1 MRRLAALPIILCLA
15 LPAPAEA
22 NPFCSWLGLCFYYS
36 PGFELTV
43 VDAETSKPLPG
54 VYAWAEWVQYGAHGL
69 GGPLVVQ
76 DGFTDASGRLSFPR
90 WGPMRGSRI
99 GLPLGRDPAVIL
111 FKSGY
116 TTMLAQNSVPPGSSH
131 HAAIRDFWRRGET
144 LRLQSFRG
152 TAADWAEQVQ
162 RLAYP
167 AIHGYVQDS
176 HRDHFGTL
184 YLRRAGIA
192 IDELSKLPRDTAK
205 VEALLRGLDRSV
217 RFYRGE
223 E

>member
-1 MRRLAALPIILCLA
+1 MRRLAAPLIVLWLA

-36 PGFELTV
+36 PGFELNV
-43 VDAETSKPLPG
+43 VDAETGGALPG

-76 DGFTDASGRLSFPR
+76 DAFTDSNGRLSFPR

-111 FKSGY
+111 FKPGY

-131 HAAIRDFWRRGET
+131 HAAIRGFWRSAET
-144 LRLQSFRG
+144 LRLQPFRG
-152 TAADWAEQVQ
+152 AAADWVEQVQ

-167 AIHGYVQDS
+167 AIHGYVPDS
-176 HRDHFGTL
+176 HRGQFGAL

-192 IDELSKLPRDTAK
+192 LEELGKLPRDTAR
-205 VEALLRGLDRSV
+205 VETLLWGLERSV

>member
-1 MRRLAALPIILCLA
+1 MRRLAALLLVLGLA

-43 VDAETSKPLPG
+43 VDAETGKPLEG
-54 VYAWAEWVQYGAHGL
+54 VYAWAEWVQYGGHSTA
-69 GGPLVVQ
+69 PLVVQ
-76 DGFTDASGRLSFPR
+76 DAFTNARGHLSFPR
-90 WGPMRGSRI
+90 WGPRSGSRL
-99 GLPLGRDPAVIL
+99 GLPLGRDPIVIL
-111 FKSGY
+111 FKAGY
-116 TTMLAQNSVPPGSSH
+116 TTLLADNSVPPGSGH
-131 HAAIRDFWRRGET
+131 HAAIRSFWRGGET
-144 LRLQSFRG
+144 LRLEPFRG
-152 TAADWAEQVQ
+152 AAAEWPEQIQ

-167 AIHGYVQDS
+167 AIHGSVPDS
-176 HRDHFGTL
+176 HRDQFGAL

-192 IDELSKLPRDTAK
+192 IQELGRLPRDTEH
-205 VEALLRGLDRSV
+205 VEVLLRGLDRSV

>member
-1 MRRLAALPIILCLA
+1 MRRLATLLMVLAPA

-22 NPFCSWLGLCFYYS
+22 NPLCSWLGLCFYYS

-43 VDAETSKPLPG
+43 VDADTGTPLPG
-54 VYAWAEWVQYGAHGL
+54 VYAWAEWVQYAGHGTR
-69 GGPLVVQ
+69 PLVVQ
-76 DGFTDASGRLSFPR
+76 DAFSDAAGRVTLPG
-90 WGPMRGSRI
+90 WGPTSGSRL

-111 FKSGY
+111 FKPGY

-131 HAAIRDFWRRGET
+131 HAAIRNFWRRGET
-144 LRLQSFRG
+144 LRLQPFQG
-152 TAADWAEQVQ
+152 AAADWVEQVQ

-167 AIHGYVQDS
+167 AIHSSVPDS
-176 HRDHFGTL
+176 HRDQFGAV
-184 YLRRAGIA
+184 YLRRAGVA
-192 IDELSKLPRDTAK
+192 IDELGKLPPDTAK
-205 VEALLRGLDRSV
+205 VESLLRGLDRSV

>member
-1 MRRLAALPIILCLA
+1 MRRLAILLVVMCLA

-43 VDAETSKPLPG
+43 VDAEARKPLPG

-76 DGFTDASGRLSFPR
+76 DAFTDASGRLSFPR
-90 WGPMRGSRI
+90 WGPMRGSRV

-111 FKSGY
+111 FKPGY
-116 TTMLAQNSVPPGSSH
+116 TTLMIQNDVSPGASH
-131 HAAIRDFWRRGET
+131 HALARGLSQNGQTFTLQPFSGSVRDWVDE
-144 LRLQSFRG
+144 LQKF
-152 TAADWAEQVQ
+152 
-162 RLAYP
+162 AYP
-167 AIHGYVQDS
+167 PIHGYVSDA
-176 HRDHFGTL
+176 HRDQYATL
-184 YLRRAGIA
+184 YVRRADMAAREVGKLSPEIAEVSALRR
-192 IDELSKLPRDTAK
+192 
-205 VEALLRGLDRSV
+205 GLERSL